1 MMWGLNVFAG
11 FCGETEEEHG
21 ATLDLLRSTC
31 YDNAFVFSYSQ
42 RDKTHAARHLADD
55 VPEVVKAQ
63 RLQEALQAYRQG
75 QQVSMA
81 GEAGSMH
88 IVLVE
93 GRPKRGEGL
102 LQGRSCTM
110 KRVIFPDG
118 PLPCSLQAAA
128 AGGSGVQ
135 APAVS
140 LQPGDYVAVYV
151 DALSGN
157 STLVGR
163 PLARTTTAEFVGVF
177 GSTVP
182 GAAAAAVLH
191 MHQLPLVGQ
200 PWLPGSSC
208 RASGEQGLEPTMAA
222 VGLAA
227 A

>member
-1 MMWGLNVFAG
+1 VVAG
-11 FCGETEEEHG
+11 FCGETEEEHA

-31 YDNAFVFSYSQ
+31 FDNAFVFSYSQ
-42 RDKTHAARHLADD
+42 RDKTHAARHLTDD
-55 VPEVVKAQ
+55 VPEAVKAA

-75 QQVSMA
+75 QQRSMA
-81 GEAGSMH
+81 GEPGSIH

-118 PLPCSLQAAA
+118 PVPCSLQAAA
-128 AGGSGVQ
+128 AAAGSGSAAQ
-135 APAVS
+135 APAVA
-140 LQPGDYVAVYV
+140 LRPGDYVAVYV
-151 DALSGN
+151 DALNGN
-157 STLVGR
+157 STLVAR
-163 PLARTTTAEFVGVF
+163 PLARTTTAEFVGMF

-182 GAAAAAVLH
+182 GAAGMR
-191 MHQLPLVGQ
+191 MHHLPLVGQ
-200 PWLPGSSC
+200 PWLPGSS
-208 RASGEQGLEPTMAA
+208 AAGEQVQEPAMAMAA